1 MFLKIIKFKLILIKR
16 SSELNKKLLIVLTLI
31 FIKTLAFTSPKLNFF
46 WQPGELGI
54 TKSTQM
60 ENLFSGVGNIAE
72 VYCIEE
78 KTGLFAS
85 ISPFNISLNYTRK
98 PDNSEPLQQWTLD
111 SMSLV
116 NIKLG
121 WLKVVGEYFMIEPF
135 AKMSALNPCDLSDI
149 NFVTALEL
157 SFHLDLFSDLQF
169 PDIGK
174 IVSLELGASYPGKNQ
189 FKPELFASIKLNFLC
204 ITLPFAK

>member
-1 MFLKIIKFKLILIKR
+1 MNKKILIFL
-16 SSELNKKLLIVLTLI
+16 SLI
-31 FIKTLAFTSPKLNFF
+31 FIKVLVFSSPNLNFY

-60 ENLFSGVGNIAE
+60 DNLFSGVGDIAE

-85 ISPFNISLNYTRK
+85 VSPFNITLNYNRRPENGET
-98 PDNSEPLQQWTLD
+98 LQQWTLD

-121 WLKVVGEYFMIEPF
+121 WLKLAGDYFIIEPF
-135 AKMSALNPCDLSDI
+135 VKLSALNPCDISDI
-149 NFVTALEL
+149 NFVTALEF
-157 SFHLDLFSDLQF
+157 SFHLDLFSN
-169 PDIGK
+169 IR
-174 IVSLELGASYPGKNQ
+174 
-189 FKPELFASIKLNFLC
+189 KP
-204 ITLPFAK
+204 

>member
-1 MFLKIIKFKLILIKR
+1 M
-16 SSELNKKLLIVLTLI
+16 NKKLLILLSLI
-31 FIKTLAFTSPKLNFF
+31 FIKVLAVSSPKLNFY

-54 TKSTQM
+54 AKSTQM
-60 ENLFSGVGNIAE
+60 DSLFSGVGNIAE

-78 KTGLFAS
+78 KTGFFAS
-85 ISPFNISLNYTRK
+85 VSPFNITLNYTSR
-98 PDNSEPLQQWTLD
+98 PENSEPLQQWSLD

-121 WLKVVGEYFMIEPF
+121 WLKIVGDYFIIEPF
-135 AKMSALNPCDLSDI
+135 AKFSALNPCDLSDI

-189 FKPELFASIKLNFLC
+189 FKPELFASFKFNFLC

>member
-1 MFLKIIKFKLILIKR
+1 M
-16 SSELNKKLLIVLTLI
+16 NKKLLILLSLI
-31 FIKTLAFTSPKLNFF
+31 FIKVLAFSSPKLNFY

-54 TKSTQM
+54 AKSTQLD
-60 ENLFSGVGNIAE
+60 NLFSGVGNIAE

-78 KTGLFAS
+78 KTGFFAS
-85 ISPFNISLNYTRK
+85 VSPFNITLNYNRR
-98 PDNSEPLQQWTLD
+98 PENSESLKQWSLD

-121 WLKVVGEYFMIEPF
+121 WLKIVGDYFIIEPF
-135 AKMSALNPCDLSDI
+135 AKFSVLNPCDLSDI

-174 IVSLELGASYPGKNQ
+174 IVSLELGASYPRKNQ
-189 FKPELFASIKLNFLC
+189 FKPELFASFKLNFLC

>member
-1 MFLKIIKFKLILIKR
+1 M
-16 SSELNKKLLIVLTLI
+16 NKKLLIFLSLI
-31 FIKTLAFTSPKLNFF
+31 FIKILAFSSPKLNFF
-46 WQPGELGI
+46 WQPGEFGI

-60 ENLFSGVGNIAE
+60 DNLFSGVGNIAE

-78 KTGLFAS
+78 KTGVFAS
-85 ISPFNISLNYTRK
+85 VSPLNITLNYTRQ
-98 PDNSEPLQQWTLD
+98 PANSEPLQQWSLD

-121 WLKVVGEYFMIEPF
+121 WLKVVGDYFMIEPF
-135 AKMSALNPCDLSDI
+135 VKFSALNPCNISDI

-174 IVSLELGASYPGKNQ
+174 IASLELGARYPRKNQ
-189 FKPELFASIKLNFLC
+189 FYPELFVSLKLNFLC
-204 ITLPFAK
+204 INLPFAK